1 MTHKQPH
8 IQFCFDYIS
17 PYSYLAAIQMPE
29 LSVRLGI
36 PIIWQPV
43 NLPRLLITLAG
54 NTPPATIPNKARYLL
69 RDLKQWS
76 QHLGVPF
83 HMIKPGAFDS
93 RLAIAS
99 TQALSNDDRETMAQA
114 IFNGLWAERIDYRQ
128 EDWLNVLLA
137 KAGLPAEWILTDTY
151 SQHMDKV
158 NVHTEEVY
166 KSGAF
171 GVPTFFLR
179 GAGRTQ
185 MFWGIDRLDF
195 LEQAVNKALLK
206 Q

>member
-1 MTHKQPH
+1 MTLNQPH
-8 IQFCFDYIS
+8 IRFCFDYIS
-17 PYSYLAAIQMPE
+17 PYSYLAATQMPA
-29 LSVRLGI
+29 LSERLGI

-43 NLPRLLITLAG
+43 NLPRLLVTLAG
-54 NTPPATIPNKARYLL
+54 NIPPATIPNKARYLL

-76 QHLGVPF
+76 KHLDVPF

-99 TQALSNDDRETMAQA
+99 TQALQNNDRKTMAQA

-128 EDWLNVLLA
+128 DDWLNSLLA
-137 KAGLPAEWILTDTY
+137 SAELPANWILSETY
-151 SQHMDKV
+151 SQQMDAV
-158 NVHTEEVY
+158 NEHTEEAY
-166 KSGAF
+166 KAGAF
-171 GVPTFFLR
+171 GVPTFFLQ

-195 LEQAVNKALLK
+195 LETAIKEKLHGQ
-206 Q
+206 